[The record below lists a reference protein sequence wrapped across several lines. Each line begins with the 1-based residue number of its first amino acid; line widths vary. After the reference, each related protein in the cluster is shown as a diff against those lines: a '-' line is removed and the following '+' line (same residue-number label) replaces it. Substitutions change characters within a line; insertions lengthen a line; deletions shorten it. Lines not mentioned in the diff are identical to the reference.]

1 MARVRFYFDF
11 TSPFTY
17 LASTQIDALA
27 ARTGATIDYVPV
39 LLGAI
44 LKATGNQPP
53 AMLPA
58 RAIYLQRDLPRWAEF
73 YGVPFNFSPFFP
85 LKSLGALRG
94 ACALKVERPEA
105 FHAYVHASFRAAWVD
120 GKDLGDPAELG
131 RIAGEHGELVVRAAE
146 TEAWKDAL
154 KRATD
159 EAVAAGAFG
168 APTFVMEDGEMFF
181 GNDRLG
187 LLEWTLG
194 RRRAGTG

>member
-39 LLGAI
+39 LLGGI
-44 LKATGNQPP
+44 MKATGNQPP

-58 RAIYLQRDLPRWAEF
+58 RAIYLQHDLPRWAEF
-73 YGVPFNFSPFFP
+73 YGVPFKFSPFFP

-94 ACALKVERPEA
+94 AWALKVERPAA
-105 FHAYVHASFRAAWVD
+105 FLPYVHACFRAAWVD

-131 RIAGEHGELVVRAAE
+131 RIAGEHGDLVVPAAE
-146 TEAWKDAL
+146 AEAWKDAL

-168 APTFVMEDGEMFF
+168 APTFVLEDGAMFF

-187 LLEWTLG
+187 LLEWALA
-194 RRRAGTG
+194 RQRAG